1 MSTVL
6 PRNMAKNNK
15 KRAAVSQAPEA
26 DSSKPGDKPTVSD
39 SALTLTEHAIRAE
52 TNEAAKNKSKKGK
65 AAKNAQE
72 PTAKTD
78 ADATVAAGRNSDH
91 VSPKQTA
98 CAIAELQKYL
108 ERTKKEKPQNGKSDL
123 FADADDAH
131 EQHDDRTNI
140 YLKFEFK
147 KYYSDRAVLKPR
159 LIPLTHPY
167 LPQHKQLRTCLFV
180 RDNLIKTENELE
192 ELEAAK
198 VPTLAKVLTLA
209 QLKSIYKPYDKR
221 YELLD
226 EYDVFVTDDAIMPSL
241 PSTLGKPFYHE
252 TPKSPIAIAL
262 TLPRERQLSV
272 PTLQSLLEMALG
284 ATTYLPPVGTALSV
298 RVGSL
303 DRKFTTEKVLANIA
317 DVLREFPAEKLVT
330 VGLATADLPV
340 LPLFYTDKLYGDED
354 VLEAVEVSAEPE
366 SEVDVLKGAL
376 LELGDEEAVDEVI
389 GKKHKKRKV
398 AAA

>member
-1 MSTVL
+1 
-6 PRNMAKNNK
+6 MAKNNK

-26 DSSKPGDKPTVSD
+26 DSSKPGGKPTVSD
-39 SALTLTEHAIRAE
+39 SALTLTERAIRAE
-52 TNEAAKNKSKKGK
+52 TNEAAKNKRVKGK
-65 AAKNAQE
+65 AANNAQE

-303 DRKFTTEKVLANIA
+303 DRKFTTEKLLANIA